1 MATAENPN
9 SSFLSLR
16 ARLRTPECSQYSSGR
31 VAQAARGDSPKLQ
44 EHLLSE
50 FRKILA
56 THVPQV
62 SPEKPSDVMS
72 ASENYLLLEQ
82 LARSLA
88 ATGSNIHHRSIYEID
103 KVHEAVDDMILQ
115 FSRDSD
121 QVLAQTT
128 SLYETMA
135 QPLAELPCPSQDGL
149 AETIS
154 DHFALMQEEF
164 ANADDRIQALH
175 EKWQTC
181 VAAEQEAWQ
190 RLTSEERGETRPEL
204 ELQHLVTA
212 VDELTE
218 YAQYIQ
224 IESLKV
230 LQQLMEG

>member
-1 MATAENPN
+1 
-9 SSFLSLR
+9 
-16 ARLRTPECSQYSSGR
+16 
-31 VAQAARGDSPKLQ
+31 
-44 EHLLSE
+44 
-50 FRKILA
+50 
-56 THVPQV
+56 
-62 SPEKPSDVMS
+62 
-72 ASENYLLLEQ
+72 
-82 LARSLA
+82 
-88 ATGSNIHHRSIYEID
+88 
-103 KVHEAVDDMILQ
+103 MILQ

-212 VDELTE
+212 VDELTVKAE
-218 YAQYIQ
+218 AEMKN
-224 IESLKV
+224 IEEASPRTRADMLRAEPLTPCRSMHNTFRLRVSKSCSN
-230 LQQLMEG
+230 